1 MADNI
6 NNEQNKPLTDEAQ
19 EPIQDGAIPIQA
31 TQNNVEGLQA
41 NSLGID
47 PITISFENGNYNN
60 MITLPNQ
67 IAERIKL
74 LRQTFIPLIEVAL
87 IELLGTSQ
95 LYRRYKGDIF
105 PSFDVNKINIDFD
118 FEYFC
123 SSYIGTDFEYEDLM
137 HDSKYI
143 LDRISPAGANITKCE
158 IDSSNGI
165 ITIRGSM

>member
-6 NNEQNKPLTDEAQ
+6 NNVKPLTDEAQ
-19 EPIQDGAIPIQA
+19 KPIQDGAVPIQA
-31 TQNNVEGLQA
+31 TQQNAEGLQA

-60 MITLPNQ
+60 MVMLPNQ
-67 IAERIKL
+67 IAEKIKSI
-74 LRQTFIPLIEVAL
+74 RQTLIPLIEVAL

-105 PSFDVNKINIDFD
+105 PSFDVNKVGIDFD
-118 FEYFC
+118 LEYFS
-123 SSYIGTDFEYEDLM
+123 SSYIGTDFEYQDLM
-137 HDSKYI
+137 QDSKYI
-143 LDRISPAGANITKCE
+143 LDRITPAGANITKCE

-165 ITIRGSM
+165 ITIRGSV